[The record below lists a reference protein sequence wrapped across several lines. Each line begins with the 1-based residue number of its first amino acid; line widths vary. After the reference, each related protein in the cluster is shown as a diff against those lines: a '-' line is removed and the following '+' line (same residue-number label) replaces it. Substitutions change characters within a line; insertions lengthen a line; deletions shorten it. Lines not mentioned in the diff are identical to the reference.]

1 MCNKT
6 LFQIKERGI
15 LSRSAGLPPPRNQ
28 VPFPHLINKSPRPA
42 SRTSGLASAAD
53 RPIHRTGLFLRP
65 SPRRSTFSC
74 ASFGAKLAP
83 ESFFF
88 FLRRKRSRAHGW
100 KGSSAVL
107 LLCPS
112 SLALGALGKAE
123 RSLAAGLARKKLGI
137 SSPRKG
143 KNLFQ
148 VWGRAGKLIQKALRS
163 RTSVKLWLS

>member
-88 FLRRKRSRAHGW
+88 FSGGKGRALTGGKEARRFCSSVHLLWLWGLWGRRRDRSLLASPAKSSGSPLRVRGRISFKFGAVP
-100 KGSSAVL
+100 GSSFRR
-107 LLCPS
+107 P
-112 SLALGALGKAE
+112 
-123 RSLAAGLARKKLGI
+123 
-137 SSPRKG
+137 
-143 KNLFQ
+143 
-148 VWGRAGKLIQKALRS
+148 
-163 RTSVKLWLS
+163 